1 MKSLEQLH
9 EICERMRKVVQLRE
23 ENAKEILEKAAM
35 CESGKDADGN
45 TYRTHVLV
53 CGGTGCTSS
62 GSARIR
68 ERLEKEIEANGLSDE
83 VCVVKTGCFGLC
95 ALGPIM
101 IVYPEGTFYS
111 MVQEEDIPEIVTEH
125 LLKGNVVKHLLYE
138 ETVKADKIIP
148 LNETN
153 FYKKQH
159 RVALRNCGVIN
170 PEKIDEYIGT
180 GGYEALGIV
189 LTEKKPEDVIQILLN
204 SGLRGRGGAGFP
216 TGLKW
221 KFAAGNDADQKYVCC
236 NADEGDPGAFMDRSI
251 LEGDPHA
258 VLEAMA
264 IAGYAIGAS
273 QGYIYV
279 RAEYPIAV
287 QRLEI
292 AIEQAREYGLLG
304 KNIFDSGFD
313 FDIELRLGAGAFVC
327 GEETALMTSI
337 EGNRGEPRPRPPFP
351 ALKGLFQKPTIL
363 NNVETYANI
372 PQIIVNGPEWFA
384 SMGTE
389 KSKGTKVF
397 ALGGKI
403 HNTGL
408 VEIPM
413 GTTLREIVEEIGGG
427 VPNGKKFKAAQTGGP
442 SGGCIPAEHLDI
454 PIDYDNL
461 LSIGSMMGSG
471 GLIVMDEDTCMV
483 DIAKFFLEF
492 TVDESCGKCTPC
504 RIGTRRMLEILEK
517 ITKGQATMEDLDK
530 LEELCYHLQSNSLCA
545 LGQTAPNPVL
555 STLRYFRDEYIA
567 HIVDKKCPAG
577 VCKDLLQYKIDPD
590 KCKGCT
596 LCARTCP
603 ADAIIGKV
611 KEVHMINPEKCLKC
625 GACMEKCRFGAIY
638 KE

>member
-189 LTEKKPEDVIQILLN
+189 LTEKKPEDVIQILLD

-337 EGNRGEPRPRPPFP
+337 EGNRGAPRPRPPFP

-545 LGQTAPNPVL
+545 LGQTAPNQVL

>member
-1 MKSLEQLH
+1 M
-9 EICERMRKVVQLRE
+9 
-23 ENAKEILEKAAM
+23 
-35 CESGKDADGN
+35 
-45 TYRTHVLV
+45 YRSHVLV

-62 GSARIR
+62 GSQKIM
-68 ERLEKEIEANGLSDE
+68 EKLKEELEKQGLSDE
-83 VCVVKTGCFGLC
+83 VAVVQTGCHGLC

-101 IVYPEGTFYS
+101 IVYPDASFYS
-111 MVQEEDIPEIVTEH
+111 MVKEEDIPEIVSEH
-125 LLKGNVVKHLLYE
+125 LLKGRVVKRLLYQ
-138 ETVKADKIIP
+138 ETVTPAGVKALID
-148 LNETN
+148 TD

-159 RVALRNCGVIN
+159 RIALRNCGIIN
-170 PEKIDEYIGT
+170 PEVIEEYIGT
-180 GGYEALGIV
+180 GGYQALGKV
-189 LTEKKPEDVIQILLN
+189 LTEMTPDDVIQVLLD
-204 SGLRGRGGAGFP
+204 SGLRGRGGGGFP

-221 KFAAGNDADQKYVCC
+221 KLAKQNDADQKYVCC

-287 QRLEI
+287 QRLKI
-292 AIEQAREYGLLG
+292 AIDQAREMELLG
-304 KNIFDSGFD
+304 KDIFGTGFN
-313 FDIELRLGAGAFVC
+313 FDIDLRLGAGAFVC

-351 ALKGLFQKPTIL
+351 AQKGLFGKPTIL

-372 PQIIVNGPEWFA
+372 PQIILNGPEWFA

-413 GTTLREIVEEIGGG
+413 GTTLREVIEEIGGG
-427 VPNGKKFKAAQTGGP
+427 IPGGKKFKAAQTGGP
-442 SGGCIPAEHLDI
+442 SGGCIPAEHFDI

-461 LSIGSMMGSG
+461 ISIGSMMGSG
-471 GLIVMDEDTCMV
+471 GLIVMDETDCMV

-492 TVDESCGKCTPC
+492 TVEESCGKCTPC
-504 RIGTRRMLEILEK
+504 RIGTKRMLEILTK

-530 LEELCYHLQSNSLCA
+530 LEDLCYYIKENSACG

-555 STLRYFRDEYIA
+555 STLRYFRSEYEA
-567 HIVDKKCPAG
+567 HIKEKRCPAG
-577 VCKDLLQYKIDPD
+577 VCKALLSYHIDPD

-596 LCARTCP
+596 LCARSCP
-603 ADAIIGKV
+603 NNAISGTV
-611 KEVHMINPEKCLKC
+611 RNPHMIDQEKCIKC
-625 GACMEKCRFGAIY
+625 GACMEKCKFGAIY
-638 KE
+638 KQ

>member
-1 MKSLEQLH
+1 M
-9 EICERMRKVVQLRE
+9 
-23 ENAKEILEKAAM
+23 
-35 CESGKDADGN
+35 
-45 TYRTHVLV
+45 YRSHVLV

-62 GSARIR
+62 GSEQIIQT
-68 ERLEKEIEANGLSDE
+68 LKDE
-83 VCVVKTGCFGLC
+83 LKKNKLQNEVAVVKTGCHGLC
-95 ALGPIM
+95 AEGPVM
-101 IVYPEGTFYS
+101 IVYPEAVFYS
-111 MVQEEDIPEIVTEH
+111 RVRPEDVEEIVSEH
-125 LLKGNVVKHLLYE
+125 LLKGRIVERLVYHEAQTPEGIKS
-138 ETVKADKIIP
+138 
-148 LNETN
+148 LNETT

-159 RVALRNCGVIN
+159 RIALRNCGVIN
-170 PEKIDEYIGT
+170 PESIDEYIGT
-180 GGYEALGIV
+180 GGYEALGKV
-189 LTEKKPEDVIQILLN
+189 LTEMTPDEVIQTILD

-221 KFAAGNDADQKYVCC
+221 RFASGNRGNVQKYVCC
-236 NADEGDPGAFMDRSI
+236 NADEGDPGAFMDRSV
-251 LEGDPHA
+251 LEGDPHV

-264 IAGYAIGAS
+264 IAGYAIGAD

-287 QRLEI
+287 ERLQI
-292 AIEQAREYGLLG
+292 AINQAREYGLLG
-304 KNIFDSGFD
+304 KNIFDTGFN

-351 ALKGLFQKPTIL
+351 AVKGLFQKPTIL
-363 NNVETYANI
+363 NNVETWANI
-372 PQIIVNGPEWFA
+372 PQIILNGPEWFA

-403 HNTGL
+403 NNTGL

-413 GTTLREIVEEIGGG
+413 GTTLRTVIEDIGGG
-427 VPNGKKFKAAQTGGP
+427 IPNGKKFKAAQTGGP
-442 SGGCIPAEHLDI
+442 SGGCIPAEHFDI

-461 LSIGSMMGSG
+461 ISIGSMMGSG

-483 DIAKFFLEF
+483 DIAKFFLQF

-504 RIGTRRMLEILEK
+504 RVGTKRLLELLEK
-517 ITKGQATMEDLDK
+517 ITDGRGTLDDIDK
-530 LEELCYHLQSNSLCA
+530 MEELCYYIKDNALCG

-555 STLRYFRDEYIA
+555 STLRYFRDEYVE
-567 HIVDKKCPAG
+567 HVVNKRCPAG
-577 VCKDLLQYKIDPD
+577 VCKKLITYKIDPV

-596 LCARTCP
+596 LCARNCP
-603 ADAIIGKV
+603 ADAIEGQVKV
-611 KEVHMINPEKCLKC
+611 AHSIDASKCVKC
-625 GACMEKCRFGAIY
+625 GICIDKCRFGAIY